1 MPVGGGEQHVGAG
14 AAAMV
19 VNIGPILIALLGGWL
34 LGVRGPA
41 RVIFVVVTGFG
52 HAG

>member
-19 VNIGPILIALLGGWL
+19 VNIGPILITLPGGWL